1 MKSLTNLILLVITIL
16 FSGCA
21 TVDYGSILND
31 HRGDLMSLN
40 ELRGM
45 RFYDVYFDY
54 LFINPS
60 NAAKAK
66 AHFQKH
72 GFPDYIYCDGQ
83 LNNYMIYS
91 NDQLKIFHFEQSLN
105 GLIVIKPV
113 AFAVLPYTAKNQLE
127 HESYRKS
134 FQKQLTERQ
143 GLEDEML
150 QSQQNSMEKQQ
161 IEVQILK
168 DERQG
173 LEERW
178 RNEYLQELS
187 DLVNQ

>member
-1 MKSLTNLILLVITIL
+1 MKSLTNLLLLVITIL

-21 TVDYGSILND
+21 TVEDGSMLND
-31 HRGDLMSLN
+31 YRGDLMSLD
-40 ELRGM
+40 EVSGM

-60 NAAKAK
+60 NAPKAK

-105 GLIVIKPV
+105 GLIVIKPA
-113 AFAVLPYTAKNQLE
+113 AFAVLPYTAQNQLE
-127 HESYRKS
+127 YESYRKS

-150 QSQQNSMEKQQ
+150 QSQENSFEKQQ
-161 IEVQILK
+161 IEVQKLK

-187 DLVNQ
+187 EPVNQ

>member
-1 MKSLTNLILLVITIL
+1 MKSLTNLLLLVITIL

-21 TVDYGSILND
+21 AVDDGSMLND
-31 HRGDLMSLN
+31 YRGDLMSLN
-40 ELRGM
+40 EVSGM

-54 LFINPS
+54 LFISPS
-60 NAAKAK
+60 NAPKAK

-83 LNNYMIYS
+83 LGNYMIYS

-105 GLIVIKPV
+105 GLLAIKPV
-113 AFAVLPYTAKNQLE
+113 AFAELPYTAQNQLE

-150 QSQQNSMEKQQ
+150 QSQQESLEKQQ
-161 IEVQILK
+161 IEVQKLK

-178 RNEYLQELS
+178 RNEYLQERAT
-187 DLVNQ
+187 Q

>member
-1 MKSLTNLILLVITIL
+1 MKSLNNLLLLVITIL
-16 FSGCA
+16 FSGCV
-21 TVDYGSILND
+21 TLEDGSMLND

-60 NAAKAK
+60 NAPKAK

-83 LNNYMIYS
+83 LSNYMIYS

-105 GLIVIKPV
+105 GLIVIKSV
-113 AFAVLPYTAKNQLE
+113 AFAELPYTAQNQLKQ
-127 HESYRKS
+127 ESKRRS
-134 FQKQLTERQ
+134 
-143 GLEDEML
+143 L
-150 QSQQNSMEKQQ
+150 QKQQ
-161 IEVQILK
+161 IERQKLE
-168 DERQG
+168 DERQR

-187 DLVNQ
+187 EPVNH

>member
-45 RFYDVYFDY
+45 RFYDLYFDY

-60 NAAKAK
+60 NAPKAK

-91 NDQLKIFHFEQSLN
+91 NDQLKIFHFEQSLIDQ
-105 GLIVIKPV
+105 LVIKPA
-113 AFAVLPYTAKNQLE
+113 AFALLPYTAKNQLE

-134 FQKQLTERQ
+134 FQKQLTVRQ
-143 GLEDEML
+143 GLEDEIL
-150 QSQQNSMEKQQ
+150 QSQQASLEKQQ
-161 IEVQILK
+161 IEVQKLK
-168 DERQG
+168 DERQR
-173 LEERW
+173 LEQRW
-178 RNEYLQELS
+178 RNHYLQELS